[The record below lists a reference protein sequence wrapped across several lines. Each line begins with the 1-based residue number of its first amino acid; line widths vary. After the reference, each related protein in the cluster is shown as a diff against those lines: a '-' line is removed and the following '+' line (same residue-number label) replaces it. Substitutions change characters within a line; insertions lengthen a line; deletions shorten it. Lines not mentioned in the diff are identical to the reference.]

1 MKKTCFAAI
10 FLATLITLPSVVSAS
25 NDTSTQVTGEGESS
39 CTVSAH
45 VTSDYYVSLPA
56 TLTLV
61 KNQQTGKYE
70 NTYYVG
76 VKGSI
81 SEGKYVEVVPDYSF
95 SLRKTGTSKSY
106 SARVSQGVTKWK
118 KTKSASD
125 EIAINATSFSTTTGK
140 VEVSLPSDPG
150 DYSGSFTFRYSLK

>member
-70 NTYYVG
+70 NTYHVG

-81 SEGKYVEVVPDYSF
+81 PDGKYVQVVPDTSF
-95 SLRKTGTSKSY
+95 SLKKSGSSKSA
-106 SARVSQGVTKWK
+106 SAHVSQSVIKWK
-118 KTKSASD
+118 NTKSASD
-125 EIAINATSFSTTTGK
+125 EIAISSTSFSTTTGK
-140 VEVSLPSDPG
+140 IEVSLASDPG
-150 DYSGSFTFRYSLK
+150 DYSGTLTFRYSLK